1 MTDDCCAFLLRAA
14 TAHASKV
21 DHSAFLVIASHSS
34 SKAAPHACLANGHHC
49 VPAPAL
55 FAPTVHGLSPEESQ
69 TSCGQPS
76 MVSDLGGYCA
86 QLAFLLIFH
95 AVHGSQIYGSQ
106 IYGSQIYGSQNHASA
121 YHLSDASFAFLIVA
135 TFALDATC
143 HFSIAPQDR
152 VYFFDFLSAQHG
164 LNAHDD

>member
-1 MTDDCCAFLLRAA
+1 
-14 TAHASKV
+14 
-21 DHSAFLVIASHSS
+21 
-34 SKAAPHACLANGHHC
+34 
-49 VPAPAL
+49 
-55 FAPTVHGLSPEESQ
+55 
-69 TSCGQPS
+69 

-95 AVHGSQIYGSQ
+95 AVHGSQIYGSQIYGSQIYGSQ